1 MAPRN
6 PKCTSFCTGPLDDSK
21 GHLPTAQADIDY
33 MLAALATAGI
43 EPAPP
48 SEAAVHLL
56 YRLGYGYH
64 SAADALG
71 ISHEAGYLILTG
83 QDPDTS

>member
-1 MAPRN
+1 MN
-6 PKCTSFCTGPLDDSK
+6 PKCTDFCTGGKPENK
-21 GHLPTAQADIDY
+21 GHRPTAQADIDY

-43 EPAPP
+43 DAEP

-64 SAADALG
+64 SVADALG

-83 QDPDTS
+83 QAPDAS

>member
-1 MAPRN
+1 VN
-6 PKCTSFCTGPLDDSK
+6 PKCTEFCTGGRDDIK
-21 GHLPTAQADIDY
+21 GHLATAQADIDY

-43 EPAPP
+43 DAEP
-48 SEAAVHLL
+48 SQAAVHTL

-64 SAADALG
+64 SVADALG

-83 QDPDTS
+83 QAPDTA

>member
-21 GHLPTAQADIDY
+21 GHLPTAQADIDF
-33 MLAALATAGI
+33 MLAALVSAGI
-43 EPAPP
+43 GPDQKA
-48 SEAAVHLL
+48 AAVDWL

-83 QDPDTS
+83 QSPDTP